1 MHNGITLDAASVR
14 DEINDR
20 LQAGEIT
27 AAQAKHIG
35 ALSDEEINATIDAS
49 VDDTFWHAYDSAR
62 SDAIARLLRAHA
74 VKL

>member
-1 MHNGITLDAASVR
+1 MHSGIRLDAASVR

-27 AAQAKHIG
+27 AAQAKRIDTFR
-35 ALSDEEINATIDAS
+35 DEEINAAIDAS
-49 VDDTFWHAYDSAR
+49 VDDNFWQAYDNAR
-62 SDAIARLLRAHA
+62 SDAIARLLRAHT